1 MSARTLRVACIQ
13 QDQRRVANEAAFYA
27 EFERALGAAAQD
39 GAELVLFP
47 ELNTLP
53 LLSAAPAPLDRAAAL
68 ARLEAESARWREF
81 VQQLASAHRLTL
93 IAGSHLM
100 RREGALHNTAL
111 IALADGRVLV
121 QDKIHI
127 TPNEAEAWK
136 VRGGCSVEAIDLGK
150 TRIGVAICY
159 DSEFPELVRRLVD
172 QGIELLLVPFL
183 TDDRAGYLR
192 VRHCCAARAIENQI
206 YVALA
211 GGVGPLEN
219 VYNADTYWSQSAI
232 LTPSDT
238 MFPPEALAIE
248 AQPNRVQHVVA
259 TLDLELIV
267 QARARGTVRNLADRR
282 DDLYRRWR
290 SSQ

>member
-1 MSARTLRVACIQ
+1 MSARTLRLACIQ
-13 QDQRRVANEAAFYA
+13 QDQRRVTNEAAFYA
-27 EFERALGAAAQD
+27 EFDRALGAAAQD

-53 LLSAAPAPLDRAAAL
+53 MLSAAPAQLAADAAI
-68 ARLEAESARWREF
+68 ARLEAESERWRAF
-81 VQQLASAHRLTL
+81 VRGLAARHRLTL

-100 RREGALHNTAL
+100 QREGTLRNTAL
-111 IALADGRVLV
+111 IALPDGRVLM

-127 TPNEAEAWK
+127 TPNEAQAWQ
-136 VRGGCSVEAIDLGK
+136 VSGGTRLEAIDVGK

-159 DSEFPELVRRLVD
+159 DSEFPELVRQFVD

-248 AQPNRVQHVVA
+248 AEPNRVQHVVA